1 MADDDVIERPRSADE
16 GLPSRVREELK
27 RQDRGRE
34 APAPAGT
41 VHAQARVVHFPTPAP
56 APSPSPAPPPEGA
69 AVPPTPDQL
78 SPLPLAG
85 SPYDAAH
92 SRIFAI
98 PLPSLVVLPAGGL
111 PKGFAYHYLEHHWMV
126 DSEKPG
132 GSPDLLLRFNGGDPY
147 EILAEGRGLLV
158 VCDLVGLH
166 LVRWIREHPTGHD
179 DGSLPVFIRRI
190 TLRRIE
196 RG

>member
-1 MADDDVIERPRSADE
+1 MADDEVIERPADY
-16 GLPSRVREELK
+16 LPEAGRREIEWVA
-27 RQDRGRE
+27 RERE
-34 APAPAGT
+34 ASAPPAGT
-41 VHAQARVVHFPTPAP
+41 VHAQAKVVHFPTPE
-56 APSPSPAPPPEGA
+56 PAPPPEGA

-78 SPLPLAG
+78 SPLPLPG

-98 PLPSLVVLPAGGL
+98 PLPSLVVLPRGGL
-111 PKGFAYHYLEHHWMV
+111 PKGFAYHYLEHHWLV

-147 EILAEGRGLLV
+147 EIIAEGRGMLI